1 MPSAAKAEARA
12 AVELMKVGELLGPG
26 LPTPI
31 NGINARL
38 HGHDSLDE
46 HV

>member
-26 LPTPI
+26 LPAPI
-31 NGINARL
+31 HGMNARL

>member
-1 MPSAAKAEARA
+1 MPIAAKAEARA

-31 NGINARL
+31 HGINARL